1 MDVCRKR
8 VIQMGEDP
16 KRVFVSG
23 ALGIENI
30 MNINYISKKE
40 LEKELNFSL
49 DKPYAVVTYHPVT
62 LENNSEIIQTKEI
75 LSACEYFQNYKFI
88 LLNQMRIMAGIK
100 LMI

>member
-1 MDVCRKR
+1 
-8 VIQMGEDP
+8 
-16 KRVFVSG
+16 
-23 ALGIENI
+23 

-75 LSACEYFQNYKFI
+75 LSACEYFQNYKYYHIDFFFFSFTLQSLI
-88 LLNQMRIMAGIK
+88 YLVFCTK
-100 LMI
+100 SHKPD

>member
-49 DKPYAVVTYHPVT
+49 DKPYAVVTYHR
-62 LENNSEIIQTKEI
+62 LH
-75 LSACEYFQNYKFI
+75 
-88 LLNQMRIMAGIK
+88 
-100 LMI
+100 